1 MPGNGASRGVHAHV
15 PVSRAQL
22 LGRYARVDAAGAYTR
37 DAPSPD
43 ALFGVMMGALSGR
56 RVGIA
61 AVAVRQARVALAIAV
76 RYGLLRRAFAG
87 APGAAETL
95 LLYYPMHRRRLLPRL
110 AITVVHQVVLN
121 ALKAGWSRS
130 LGAKDCP
137 VSSCGYRPQAVMT
150 WHGLE
155 TMQVAREACGGQEF
169 KRENRIGVSRYGC
182 VWASTAPC
190 AERTLLLDGQPRAL
204 AAQDISATFE
214 GDNTEAVLLN
224 RLARSI
230 ASSVAAPGVTPFDA
244 FTVHQVA
251 TDAVARVHTQLL
263 LLDTFTA
270 ATGAGGTAP
279 A

>member
-1 MPGNGASRGVHAHV
+1 M

-43 ALFGVMMGALSGR
+43 ALFGVMMGALSGG

-95 LLYYPMHRRRLLPRL
+95 LLDYPMHRRRLLPRL

-137 VSSCGYRPQAVMT
+137 VSSCGYRV
-150 WHGLE
+150 GGG
-155 TMQVAREACGGQEF
+155 CGGG
-169 KRENRIGVSRYGC
+169 GVGG
-182 VWASTAPC
+182 
-190 AERTLLLDGQPRAL
+190 DG
-204 AAQDISATFE
+204 
-214 GDNTEAVLLN
+214 VLLN
-224 RLARSI
+224 
-230 ASSVAAPGVTPFDA
+230 D
-244 FTVHQVA
+244 
-251 TDAVARVHTQLL
+251 
-263 LLDTFTA
+263 
-270 ATGAGGTAP
+270 GAGGKGRARADLDAHVRLSFWFRARCGRLLTIVALVAP
-279 A
+279 CCACAVFRPLVCCRRRCPRPS